1 MATSGSVFSETLQG
15 ITNTKLDELS
25 KRRSSFEEAKAS
37 LLEVVRAESDPT
49 RRLSLLCDGVKECF
63 SIKLDKAGKVVME
76 QTKHK
81 LLETELQ
88 NLDRF
93 LEQVKYDPSVSGTML
108 DTWEQSLLR
117 HLDVQSLK
125 FQYASLY
132 GQLVTEWL
140 SGGKKESESAGSDDV
155 TMDEAYEVVDN
166 GKKLESRM
174 EWEEMVFEPAEVDE
188 DSLEAYLKRVF
199 HDGDKSKKGLQKALT
214 QLRESVQSFE
224 MRLSAPNQFNVTS
237 LKWVI
242 QSLYASDLLSDEK
255 REVLKDFE
263 NNNIIL
269 SEIADVLN
277 MRLGALSSW
286 TWSSDGPV
294 QVEMNRKISG
304 VFNITMQ
311 EDLLQAIFL
320 HYIGIKWSV
329 FFKSALNSLRTVEGT
344 WLSARDMIPREDKR
358 KLGYYLGPLQDEPCL
373 DEVRNKVHSIRYFLV
388 NLMDYEQQITTTE
401 DGEEEA
407 EYEQVTSVPAQ
418 TLGQKR
424 KVGVRT
430 KQTAR
435 KSTGGAAP
443 RRQLA
448 SKAARRS
455 APSTE
460 GVHAE
465 NLIDYSDEEY
475 EEEEAEDAVD
485 VDTGDRLSPMALKQ
499 QLLHLLATEITINRR
514 LYGELT
520 AFHSVFESWNSLLPH
535 QTVLVVLKFLGV
547 SPAWLD
553 FFRNFLEAPLRFA
566 EDDESTPA
574 RKRRRGVPASHTLS
588 DVFGETTLFCLD
600 FAINRLTCG
609 TNLWRIHDDF
619 WFWSRDHAMAA
630 KAWKAVEEFAE
641 VTGTEINLAKTGTVR
656 VSRDEKQKLP
666 IDPALPAGDIRWGF
680 LRLSPQTARFEID
693 QEMVDTHIAELQ
705 KQLSSKRKSVLDF
718 VQAWNTYAGRFF
730 TTNFAKAA
738 NCFGREH
745 VDSILS
751 TQERIQ
757 RLIFSSMAEDGGGVR
772 GEQHRRAASVAE
784 HLKRAIAQR
793 FGIDDVPDGYLY
805 WPMEL
810 GGLNLQSP
818 FISLLQI
825 REDVISSPAE
835 LVESFEEAE
844 RNAYERARERFLSG
858 AVKPLRYS
866 LDDPDWVPA
875 EARERDEFMSF
886 DEYVRHRAYFRFDHH
901 SAATRLH
908 NVFRQLMKQPTETSV
923 RLDIGSLSAALDQ
936 LRQSGSYQGGI
947 TGHWSFMNAYWK
959 WVVMMHGPDIVKR
972 FGALNIVDQG
982 LLPMGMV
989 TLFRDKR
996 VTWQS

>member
-1 MATSGSVFSETLQG
+1 MATSGS
-15 ITNTKLDELS
+15 
-25 KRRSSFEEAKAS
+25 RRSSFEEAKAS
-37 LLEVVRAESDPT
+37 LLEVVRAESDPA

-140 SGGKKESESAGSDDV
+140 SGGKKEKEPAGGDDV

-188 DSLEAYLKRVF
+188 DALEAYLKRVF

-329 FFKSALNSLRTVEGT
+329 FFKSALDSLRTVEGT
-344 WLSARDMIPREDKR
+344 WLSARDAIPKEDKR
-358 KLGYYLGPLQDEPCL
+358 RLGYYLGPLQDEPCL
-373 DEVRNKVHSIRYFLV
+373 DEVRNKVHAMRYFLV
-388 NLMDYEQQITTTE
+388 SLMDYEQQITTTE

-418 TLGQKR
+418 SLGHAQSLGQKR
-424 KVGVRT
+424 KKVDR
-430 KQTAR
+430 R
-435 KSTGGAAP
+435 KGAT
-443 RRQLA
+443 Q
-448 SKAARRS
+448 AARQQGSSEVGPQYRGI
-455 APSTE
+455 E
-460 GVHAE
+460 HE
-465 NLIDYSDEEY
+465 NLIDYSDEEH

-499 QLLHLLATEITINRR
+499 QLLHLLATEITINKR

-630 KAWKAVEEFAE
+630 KAWKTVEEFAK
-641 VTGTEINLAKTGTVR
+641 VTGTEINLAKTGT
-656 VSRDEKQKLP
+656 
-666 IDPALPAGDIRWGF
+666 
-680 LRLSPQTARFEID
+680 TARFEID

-757 RLIFSSMAEDGGGVR
+757 RLIFSSMAEEGGV
-772 GEQHRRAASVAE
+772 GEQHERAASVAE

-793 FGIDDVPDGYLY
+793 FGIDD
-805 WPMEL
+805 
-810 GGLNLQSP
+810 SP

-844 RNAYERARERFLSG
+844 RSAYERARERFLSG
-858 AVKPLRYS
+858 AVKPLRYA

-923 RLDIGSLSAALDQ
+923 RIDTGSLSAAVDQ
-936 LRQSGSYQGGI
+936 LRQSGFYQGGI
-947 TGHWSFMNAYWK
+947 TGHWGFMSAYWK

>member
-15 ITNTKLDELS
+15 ITNTKLEELS

-37 LLEVVRAESDPT
+37 LLEIVCAESDPI
-49 RRLSLLCDGVKECF
+49 RRLSLLCDGVKKCF

-93 LEQVKYDPSVSGTML
+93 LEQVKYDPSVSATML
-108 DTWEQSLLR
+108 NTWEQSLLR
-117 HLDVQSLK
+117 HLDVQLLK

-140 SGGKKESESAGSDDV
+140 LGGKNEAAAGGDDV

-166 GKKLESRM
+166 AKKLESRM
-174 EWEEMVFEPAEVDE
+174 EWEEMVFKPAEVDE
-188 DSLEAYLKRVF
+188 DALEAYLKRVF

-224 MRLSAPNQFNVTS
+224 MKLSAPNQFNVTS

-242 QSLYASDLLSDEK
+242 RNLCASDLLSDEK
-255 REVLKDFE
+255 REVLQDFE

-277 MRLGALSSW
+277 MRLSALSSW
-286 TWSSDGPV
+286 VWSSEGPV

-304 VFNITMQ
+304 IFNITMQ

-320 HYIGIKWSV
+320 HYIGIKWGV
-329 FFKSALNSLRTVEGT
+329 FFKHALGELRMVEGT
-344 WLSARDMIPREDKR
+344 WLSARDAIPKEDKR
-358 KLGYYLGPLQDEPCL
+358 KLGYYLGPLQDGPCV
-373 DEVRNKVHSIRYFLV
+373 DEVRNKVHAMRYFLV
-388 NLMDYEQQITTTE
+388 NLMDYEQQITIAE

-407 EYEQVTSVPAQ
+407 EYEHVPAQ
-418 TLGQKR
+418 TPGLKR
-424 KVGVRT
+424 KMAGRT

-443 RRQLA
+443 RKQLA

-455 APSTE
+455 APSTA
-460 GVHAE
+460 GMYMHAV
-465 NLIDYSDEEY
+465 NLNDYSDEDPD
-475 EEEEAEDAVD
+475 EEEDAVD
-485 VDTGDRLSPMALKQ
+485 VDNGDRLSPMALKQ
-499 QLLHLLATEITINRR
+499 QLLHLLATEITINKR

-547 SPAWLD
+547 SPTWLN
-553 FFRNFLEAPLRFA
+553 FFRRFLEAPLKFA
-566 EDDESTPA
+566 EDDDSTPA
-574 RKRRRGVPASHTLS
+574 RKRRRGTPACHTLS

-600 FAINRLTCG
+600 FTINRLTCG

-619 WFWSRDHAMAA
+619 WFWTRDHAMAA
-630 KAWKAVEEFAE
+630 KAWEAVEEFAE
-641 VTGTEINLAKTGTVR
+641 ATGTEINLAKTGTVR
-656 VSRDEKQKLP
+656 VSKDEKQRLP
-666 IDPALPAGDIRWGF
+666 IDPALPAGEIRWGF

-693 QEMVDTHIAELQ
+693 QDMVDTHILELQ
-705 KQLSSKRKSVLDF
+705 KQLSNKRKSVLDF

-757 RLIFSSMAEDGGGVR
+757 RLIFSSMVDERAG
-772 GEQHRRAASVAE
+772 QHERAASVAE
-784 HLKRAIAQR
+784 YLKRAIAQR

-825 REDVISSPAE
+825 REDVISSPSE
-835 LVESFEEAE
+835 LVDNFEEAE
-844 RNAYERARERFLSG
+844 RNAYERAKECFLSG
-858 AVKPLRYS
+858 AVKSQRYA
-866 LDDPDWVPA
+866 LDDPEWMPA
-875 EARERDEFMSF
+875 SARERDEFMSF
-886 DEYVRHRAYFRFDHH
+886 DEYIRHRDYFRFDHH

-923 RLDIGSLSAALDQ
+923 RLDTGSLSAALDL
-936 LRQSGSYQGGI
+936 LRQSGTYQGGI
-947 TGHWSFMNAYWK
+947 SGNWGFMDAYWK

-982 LLPMGMV
+982 LLPTGMV

>member
-15 ITNTKLDELS
+15 ITDTKLDELS

-37 LLEVVRAESDPT
+37 LLEVVRAETDPA
-49 RRLSLLCDGVKECF
+49 RRLSLLCNGVKECF
-63 SIKLDKAGKVVME
+63 SIKLDKAGKVVMD

-81 LLETELQ
+81 QLETELQ

-140 SGGKKESESAGSDDV
+140 SGGKKEEESAGGDDV

-188 DSLEAYLKRVF
+188 GALEAYLKRVF
-199 HDGDKSKKGLQKALT
+199 HDGDKSKKGLQKALA

-224 MRLSAPNQFNVTS
+224 MKLSAPSQFNITS

-277 MRLGALSSW
+277 MRLSALSSW

-294 QVEMNRKISG
+294 QVEMNRKITG

-329 FFKSALNSLRTVEGT
+329 FFKSALDSLRMVEGT
-344 WLSARDMIPREDKR
+344 WLSARDAIPREDKR
-358 KLGYYLGPLQDEPCL
+358 RLGYYLGPIQDEPCL

-407 EYEQVTSVPAQ
+407 EYEQVTAGPPAQ
-418 TLGQKR
+418 MAGQKR
-424 KVGVRT
+424 KVRA

-435 KSTGGAAP
+435 KSTGGKAP
-443 RRQLA
+443 RKQLA
-448 SKAARRS
+448 SKAARKS
-455 APSTE
+455 APSTGGLMMHDE
-460 GVHAE
+460 D
-465 NLIDYSDEEY
+465 LIDYSDEEEVEPY
-475 EEEEAEDAVD
+475 VEEAVD
-485 VDTGDRLSPMALKQ
+485 VDDGERLSPMALKQ
-499 QLLHLLATEITINRR
+499 QLLHLLATEITINKR
-514 LYGELT
+514 LYSELT

-619 WFWSRDHAMAA
+619 WFWSQDHAMAA

-641 VTGTEINLAKTGTVR
+641 VTGTEINLGKTGTVR
-656 VSRDEKQKLP
+656 VSKDDKHKLP
-666 IDPALPAGDIRWGF
+666 IDPALPIGEIRWGF

-693 QEMVDTHIAELQ
+693 QDMVDTHIAELQ
-705 KQLSSKRKSVLDF
+705 KQLSGKRKSVLDF

-757 RLIFSSMAEDGGGVR
+757 RLIFSSMAEGDHER
-772 GEQHRRAASVAE
+772 SASVAE

-844 RNAYERARERFLSG
+844 RNAYERAKERFLIG
-858 AVKPLRYS
+858 AVKQLRYA
-866 LDDPDWVPA
+866 LDDPDWTPA
-875 EARERDEFMSF
+875 EARDREEFMSF

-901 SAATRLH
+901 SADTRLH
-908 NVFRQLMKQPTETSV
+908 NVFRKLMKQPNETSV
-923 RLDIGSLSAALDQ
+923 RMDISSLSAAVDL
-936 LRQSGSYQGGI
+936 LRHSGSYGGGI
-947 TGHWSFMNAYWK
+947 TGHWSIMSAYWK
-959 WVVMMHGPDIVKR
+959 WVLMMHGPDIVKR